1 MTQAADHPDLD
12 VKLGDHVCAF
22 CNGGADSLGDIVV
35 DHITNP
41 HYVPADRLPG

>member
-22 CNGGADSLGDIVV
+22 CNGGIGSLDGIVV
-35 DHITNP
+35 DYISQGLRAGSP
-41 HYVPADRLPG
+41 

>member
-12 VKLGDHVCAF
+12 FKPGDPDYPHFFV
-22 CNGGADSLGDIVV
+22 
-35 DHITNP
+35 ITNP